1 MRYSSSRYCRGQ
13 GVQRLQDGALRAKLG
28 KPPRSSAPP
37 SPLAPV
43 TPSSDAALALCSGL
57 AAGSVRGSPP
67 QCLAEARAPGGIGP
81 SGLYLFC
88 TFPSSAGSGPLVSK
102 PAERP
107 PELLPPPDTA
117 VSRRAQDTR
126 GVLSKRLLAVRL
138 HRSVRPSRY
147 GNSPWNV
154 CGRFAGQLHRDEN
167 TVTSRLSRLP
177 TLLIS
182 QGCCLALTTRSGDS
196 EFLQSLLPN
205 PHGTAPFSMTDNP
218 AVTVITCLEGTFWN
232 VDMK

>member
-37 SPLAPV
+37 SPLVPV

-102 PAERP
+102 PVERP
-107 PELLPPPDTA
+107 PELPPPPDTA

-147 GNSPWNV
+147 GNSPCNV
-154 CGRFAGQLHRDEN
+154 CGRFAGLHRDEN
-167 TVTSRLSRLP
+167 TVTSCHSRLP

-196 EFLQSLLPN
+196 EFLQSLLN

-232 VDMK
+232 ADMK